1 MTPDVAT
8 FASLLLAAAVAMVV
22 LAVCWLI
29 LPFAVLGVK
38 PLLRQLIAEQQRTN
52 ELLSRGEPPAE

>member
-1 MTPDVAT
+1 MTPAT
-8 FASLLLAAAVAMVV
+8 FGTLLMAAAVALVV

-52 ELLSRGEPPAE
+52 ELLARGEPPAE